1 MRVVQRG
8 RQALNPSDA
17 FPAQGCNYWGAWFF
31 ASPTTAEN
39 APWDPLPPRCP
50 LREDRLFPKSCREAD
65 LGVVDALMRLD
76 ANGRNPTYS
85 RHFLEPV
92 AEA

>member
-1 MRVVQRG
+1 M
-8 RQALNPSDA
+8 
-17 FPAQGCNYWGAWFF
+17 GAI
-31 ASPTTAEN
+31 AA
-39 APWDPLPPRCP
+39 AVP
-50 LREDRLFPKSCREAD
+50 LREDRLFPKSCREAN

-92 AEA
+92 ADA